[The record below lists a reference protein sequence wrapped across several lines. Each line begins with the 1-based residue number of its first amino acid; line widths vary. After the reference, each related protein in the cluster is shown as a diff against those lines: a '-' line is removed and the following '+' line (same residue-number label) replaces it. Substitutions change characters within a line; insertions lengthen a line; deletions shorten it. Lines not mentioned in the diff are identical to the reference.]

1 MPQVFLDEKEH
12 FDVLDTVFRAETFD
26 QACAVFSRYNLQNRL
41 ALGRLAKPDLL
52 SIDAKVWHDHIFDGY
67 LANWRFSGDAEAVLL
82 LIKSRSD
89 SWPLTILQIL
99 LEPSFAL
106 FNRPSS
112 RMLRTLE
119 AKFGHVAT
127 RFSSR
132 NYVPF
137 YVEDHLYIPPTTPV
151 AHYDMVTVEYFHAKL
166 AGSSQER

>member
-1 MPQVFLDEKEH
+1 MPQAFLDEREH
-12 FDVLDTVFRAETFD
+12 FDVLDTAFRAKTLD
-26 QACAVFSRYNLQNRL
+26 QACAVFSRYKLENHL
-41 ALGRLAKPDLL
+41 ALSCLVKPELL
-52 SIDAKVWHDHIFDGY
+52 SHEAKLWHDCIFDGY
-67 LANWRFSGDAEAVLL
+67 LAVWQLSGDAEAVLL